1 MRVFLT
7 GATGYIGGAVADALR
22 RAGHEVA
29 GLARNDAG
37 AGRLEAAGVRAVRGD
52 LQHAGT
58 LAAFAREADAV
69 IHTAMSDSSDA
80 PHADREAVVSMLGA
94 LEGTNRPFIYT
105 SGIWVVGDTGES
117 VADEETPLNP
127 TSLVAWRPAVEQLVL
142 DASSRGVRSV
152 VIRPAVVYG
161 RGGGM
166 VASFLKS
173 AREHGAARY
182 VGTGENRWPLVH
194 VDDLADLYS
203 KALEAAPPATL
214 LFAAHGDSAR
224 VREIAVAASQRAGAA
239 GKTESWPLDEARKTL
254 GPYADALV
262 LDQQIS
268 AARAQRLLQW
278 TPTAPTIFEDLASG
292 SYAD

>member
-7 GATGYIGGAVADALR
+7 GATGYIGGAVAEALR
-22 RAGHEVA
+22 RAGHDVA

-37 AGRLEAAGVRAVRGD
+37 AGKLEASGVRALRGD
-52 LQHAGT
+52 LQHADA
-58 LAAFAREADAV
+58 LAAFARESDAV
-69 IHTAMSDSSDA
+69 VHTAMSDSSDA
-80 PHADREAVVSMLGA
+80 PRADREAVARVLDA
-94 LEGTNRPFIYT
+94 LEGTNKAFIYT
-105 SGIWVVGDTGES
+105 SGIWVVGDTGEG

-127 TSLVAWRPAVEQLVL
+127 TPLVAWRPAVESLVL
-142 DASSRGVRSV
+142 EASGRGVRSI

-161 RGGGM
+161 RGGGL
-166 VASFLKS
+166 VASFVKS

-194 VDDLADLYS
+194 VDALADLYA
-203 KALEAAPPATL
+203 KALEAAPPSTL
-214 LFAAHGDSAR
+214 LFAAHGESAR
-224 VREIAVAASQRAGAA
+224 VREIAEAASRSAGAQ

-268 AARAQRLLQW
+268 AARAARLLQW
-278 TPTAPTIFEDLASG
+278 TPDVPTLFDDLATG
-292 SYAD
+292 SYVG